1 MAVRIE
7 WDPRK
12 AASNLRKHGV
22 SFDEAY
28 TVFDDRLAV
37 MFDDVEHSQDEP
49 REILIG
55 HSIRERLLVIS
66 FTERQPDV
74 LRIISARLATRMERK
89 DYEEKSH

>member
-12 AASNLRKHGV
+12 AASNLRKHGI

-28 TVFDDRLAV
+28 TVFDDELAF
-37 MFDDVEHSQDEP
+37 MFDDVQHSQDEP

-55 HSIRERLLVIS
+55 HSIRERLLVVC

-74 LRIISARLATRMERK
+74 LRIISARLATRAERN
-89 DYEEKSH
+89 DYEENTR